1 MARVDTT
8 QVAVLTA
15 VRDRL
20 IEGMPLNESSCF
32 VSLYPIPP
40 NLPPGDFFITVAPA
54 GGKYDESMHEG
65 GGENTT
71 AEMAS
76 VVVTLF
82 TRLALDRKGRDGA
95 TLLNEVRGILVHKQR
110 VLRLLSGHDLEFEGD
125 QILMNLMCPLEAGAP
140 EALEAERKLSFLQ
153 LHFSTDFMWDLT
165 S

>member
-1 MARVDTT
+1 MARVDTD
-8 QVAVLTA
+8 QIAILTA

-20 IEGMPLNESSCF
+20 IEGMPLTQSACF

-40 NLPPGDFFITVAPA
+40 KYPPGDFFITVAPA
-54 GGKYDESMHEG
+54 GGKFDESIHEG
-65 GGENTT
+65 GGERTT

-82 TRLALDRKGRDGA
+82 TRLALDRDGRDGV
-95 TLLNEVRGILVHKQR
+95 TLLDEVRGILSHKKR
-110 VLRLLSGHDLEFEGD
+110 VLRLLSGHDLTFNGD
-125 QILMNLMCPLEAGAP
+125 QILMNLMCPLEAEAP
-140 EALEAERKLSFLQ
+140 EALEAERKLSFLK